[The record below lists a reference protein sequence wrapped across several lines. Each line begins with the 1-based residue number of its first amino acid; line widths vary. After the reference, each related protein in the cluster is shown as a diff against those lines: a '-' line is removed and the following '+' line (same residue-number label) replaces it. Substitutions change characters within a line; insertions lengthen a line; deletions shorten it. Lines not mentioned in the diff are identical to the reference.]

1 MHFSP
6 EPASNVRVKKIIT
19 FIVENT
25 PVLSFSPTRN
35 LLSAKGR
42 GSIYGSDNHI
52 PPPGT
57 KIIFALSVSM
67 LFLVLTHL
75 FDLRLPFC
83 VHKLILLT
91 SLCPF
96 YLSSLLFHNF
106 SCSHCYVF
114 PPMASPVNS
123 HTHRGGG
130 KYFPKQVYTVYTSGE
145 RIPFRNCYPSL

>member
-1 MHFSP
+1 MHTKIYVALPFFYLGQMHFSP

-57 KIIFALSVSM
+57 KIIFALSLHQYAV
-67 LFLVLTHL
+67 
-75 FDLRLPFC
+75 
-83 VHKLILLT
+83 
-91 SLCPF
+91 
-96 YLSSLLFHNF
+96 F
-106 SCSHCYVF
+106 S
-114 PPMASPVNS
+114 PRA
-123 HTHRGGG
+123 
-130 KYFPKQVYTVYTSGE
+130 
-145 RIPFRNCYPSL
+145 PFRLKIALLCA